1 MQWLSLSLCESGAK
15 YYLEE
20 TSCTCFPKWMSPS
33 NNTNLCLVM
42 FGSSA
47 SSMNSGIPGIPLFVK
62 DTTVI
67 ILNASSLDLLSGDFP
82 AFSGDQTFTYGN
94 LVGGC
99 ILHCDLKRCWTR
111 KHTHCIDLYNIN
123 LYRIY
128 EYVSIYHIVLSFWHK
143 LFHFCSRMYACRHS
157 WYSVG
162 NGQFGLEGSEFL
174 RLLGGSRHP
183 FEQGCVRPAP
193 SLKSGDDWM
202 IDVFLGWSFEVE
214 NS

>member
-33 NNTNLCLVM
+33 NNTNLCLVQVQVQWIQV
-42 FGSSA
+42 F
-47 SSMNSGIPGIPLFVK
+47 LV
-62 DTTVI
+62 
-67 ILNASSLDLLSGDFP
+67 FP
-82 AFSGDQTFTYGN
+82 FCQGYYRNHLERKQPRLAVRRFS
-94 LVGGC
+94 C
-99 ILHCDLKRCWTR
+99 ILRRSDIYIWQPGWQLHFALWSQTVLNPQA
-111 KHTHCIDLYNIN
+111 HTLHRFNID

-202 IDVFLGWSFEVE
+202 IDVFLGWFFEVE